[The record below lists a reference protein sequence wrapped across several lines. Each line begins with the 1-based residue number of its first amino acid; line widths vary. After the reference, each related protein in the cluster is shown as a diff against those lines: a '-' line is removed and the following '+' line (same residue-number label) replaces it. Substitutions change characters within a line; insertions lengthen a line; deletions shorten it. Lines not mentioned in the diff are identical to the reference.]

1 MTTSPIGTEDM
12 SNPTVA
18 IKVARG
24 AFVKVT
30 PPATAYALPLRIEVE
45 KGRSFSFLL
54 PCQHLKQ
61 IVLKLHAPAL
71 VRAGRGAMMTPMNVA
86 TGYGRSFLAP
96 LLGDPVL
103 RAPQAGATLILQS
116 ESRSQRKSL
125 RKELKILALFGL
137 GAHTAYREADAGL
150 VLGFSAVP
158 PHPSA
163 HRTPDL
169 KLGIV
174 AHLHFTDVW
183 ADIEA
188 SLRCI
193 PHPFGL
199 IVTLTA
205 ADPELERS
213 ITASFPGA
221 DIRIVP
227 NVGRDVRPFMALLD
241 EGALDGFDLVCKIHG
256 KKSLRDGRPT
266 ALGDLWR
273 RSALYDLIAGP
284 GRLDEVLTRFESDAG
299 LGLLGPER
307 FRVPNERF
315 TAHDA
320 WSGNRAET
328 LALAERLGIIAS
340 RFDLDFF
347 AGTMF
352 WARPAALKLLR
363 GAGLGEPDTY
373 APEAGRTDGAVE
385 HALERLFTTGARA
398 AGFSL
403 GALPPLPD
411 ARS

>member
-1 MTTSPIGTEDM
+1 VIAPI
-12 SNPTVA
+12 SVA
-18 IKVARG
+18 
-24 AFVKVT
+24 
-30 PPATAYALPLRIEVE
+30 
-45 KGRSFSFLL
+45 
-54 PCQHLKQ
+54 
-61 IVLKLHAPAL
+61 
-71 VRAGRGAMMTPMNVA
+71 AGF
-86 TGYGRSFLAP
+86 GRSFLAP

-103 RAPQAGATLILQS
+103 RAPHAGATLILQS

-125 RKELKILALFGL
+125 RKDLKILALFGL

-158 PHPSA
+158 PCPSA
-163 HRTPDL
+163 HRKLDL

-199 IVTLTA
+199 IVTLTG

-213 ITASFPGA
+213 IKASFPGA

-256 KKSLRDGRPT
+256 KKSLRDGHPT

-284 GRLDEVLTRFESDAG
+284 GRLDDVLTRFESDAG
-299 LGLLGPER
+299 LGLLGPKR

-315 TAHDA
+315 SLHDA

-328 LALAERLGIIAS
+328 LALAERLGLMA
-340 RFDLDFF
+340 RFELDFF

-352 WARPAALKLLR
+352 WARPAALKPLR
-363 GAGLGEPDTY
+363 GAGLGQPDSY

-385 HALERLFTTGARA
+385 HALERLFTTGAIA